1 MKLDWKTCI
10 RVGISTVLVYL
21 FIHYWDSFA
30 KFVKLAFVAA
40 APLIIGSAIA
50 YVLNILMRFYESHYF
65 PNSNKDSVEKSR
77 RGVCLFLSFL
87 TLILII
93 FILVRLVVPQLVA
106 SVTVMVNGAPKTI
119 KSIIN
124 KVEDSKWIN
133 SEWLEP
139 VKNIDWKSKISDLT
153 SKITSGFGDA
163 MGVAVN
169 VVGTVFSSI
178 VTVVLSIIFAIY
190 LLVDKEKIGRQFDRV
205 MRRYMSTKFYERTK
219 YVLSVL
225 DDSFSSFISGQ
236 CIDAILVGIM
246 CTIGMLIL
254 RLPYATMIGA
264 IVAFTALIPV
274 AGSYIGAIMGAFMIL
289 TVSPIKSLIFLIFII
304 VLQQT
309 DGNIVYPKIVGSS
322 IGLPGIWVL
331 AAVTVGGG
339 LMGVLGMLIAVPIA
353 ATLYKILRADV
364 NGKLHENIKSAQKE
378 N

>member
-30 KFVKLAFVAA
+30 KFVKLAFAAA

-225 DDSFSSFISGQ
+225 DESFSSFISGQ
-236 CIDAILVGIM
+236 CLDAILVGIM

>member
-1 MKLDWKTCI
+1 MRLDWKTCI

-21 FIHYWDSFA
+21 CIHYWSGFA
-30 KFVKLAFVAA
+30 KFVKTAFVAA
-40 APLIIGSAIA
+40 APLIIGSAVA

-65 PNSNKDSVEKSR
+65 PKSNKKAVEKSR
-77 RGVCLFLSFL
+77 RGVCLLLSFL
-87 TLILII
+87 TLVII
-93 FILVRLVVPQLVA
+93 VIILVWLVVPQLIA
-106 SVTVMVNGAPKTI
+106 SITVLVNGAPNTI
-119 KSIIN
+119 KTIIN
-124 KVEDSKWIN
+124 KIEDSKWIK

-139 VKNIDWKSKISDLT
+139 IKSIDWKSKLSNFT
-153 SKITSGFGDA
+153 STITSGVGNA
-163 MGVAVN
+163 MGMAVN

-178 VTVVLSIIFAIY
+178 VTTVLSIIFAIY
-190 LLVDKEKIGRQFDRV
+190 LLVDKEKIGRQFDKV
-205 MRRYMSTKFYERTK
+205 MRRYMSTNFYERTK
-219 YVLSVL
+219 YVISVL

-236 CIDAILVGIM
+236 CLDAMLVGIM

-274 AGSYIGAIMGAFMIL
+274 AGSYIGAGLGAFMIL
-289 TVSPIKSLIFLIFII
+289 TVSPIKALIFLIFII

-309 DGNIVYPKIVGSS
+309 DGNLVYPKIVGSS

>member
-106 SVTVMVNGAPKTI
+106 SVTVMVNDAPKTI
-119 KSIIN
+119 KSIIS

-178 VTVVLSIIFAIY
+178 VTIVLSIIFAIY

>member
-30 KFVKLAFVAA
+30 KFVKLAFAAA

-65 PNSNKDSVEKSR
+65 PNSKKNSVEKSR

-119 KSIIN
+119 KSIIS

>member
-65 PNSNKDSVEKSR
+65 PKSDKKAVRKSR

-87 TLILII
+87 TLVLII
-93 FILVRLVVPQLVA
+93 FILVSLVVPQLVA
-106 SVTVMVNGAPKTI
+106 SVTVMVNGAPDAIKT
-119 KSIIN
+119 IIN
-124 KVEDSKWIN
+124 KAENSKWIKP
-133 SEWLEP
+133 EWIDS
-139 VKNIDWKSKISDLT
+139 VKNIDWNSKISEWT
-153 SKITSGFGDA
+153 SKITSGVGNA

-190 LLVDKEKIGRQFDRV
+190 LLVDKEKIGRQFDGV
-205 MRRYMSTKFYERTK
+205 MRRDMSTKFYERTK

-236 CIDAILVGIM
+236 CIDAILVGIL

-304 VLQQT
+304 VLQQA

>member
-30 KFVKLAFVAA
+30 KFVKLAFAAA

-190 LLVDKEKIGRQFDRV
+190 LLVDKEKIGRQFDKV

>member
-1 MKLDWKTCI
+1 MRLDWKTCI

-21 FIHYWDSFA
+21 CIHYWSGFA
-30 KFVKLAFVAA
+30 KFVKMAFVAA
-40 APLIIGSAIA
+40 SPLIIGSAVA

-65 PNSNKDSVEKSR
+65 PKSNKKAVVKSR
-77 RGVCLFLSFL
+77 RGVCLLLSFL
-87 TLILII
+87 TLVLIVI
-93 FILVRLVVPQLVA
+93 ILVWLVVPQLIA
-106 SVTVMVNGAPKTI
+106 SITVLVNGAPNTI
-119 KSIIN
+119 KTIIN
-124 KVEDSKWIN
+124 KIEGSKWIK

-139 VKNIDWKSKISDLT
+139 IKSIDWKSKLYNFT
-153 SKITSGFGDA
+153 TTITSGVGNA
-163 MGVAVN
+163 MGMAVN

-178 VTVVLSIIFAIY
+178 VTTVLSIIFAIY
-190 LLVDKEKIGRQFDRV
+190 LLVDKEKIGRQFDKV
-205 MRRYMSTKFYERTK
+205 MRRYMSTNFYERTK
-219 YVLSVL
+219 YVISVL

-236 CIDAILVGIM
+236 CLDAMLVGIM

-274 AGSYIGAIMGAFMIL
+274 AGSYIGAGLGAFMIL
-289 TVSPIKSLIFLIFII
+289 TVSPIKALIFLIFII

-309 DGNIVYPKIVGSS
+309 DGNLVYPKIVGSS

-364 NGKLHENIKSAQKE
+364 NGKLNEEIKSAQK
-378 N
+378 

>member
-1 MKLDWKTCI
+1 MRLDWKTCI

-21 FIHYWDSFA
+21 CIHYWSGFA
-30 KFVKLAFVAA
+30 KFVKMAFVAA
-40 APLIIGSAIA
+40 SPLIIGSAVA

-65 PNSNKDSVEKSR
+65 PKSNKKAVVKSR
-77 RGVCLFLSFL
+77 RGVCLLLSFL
-87 TLILII
+87 TLVLIVI
-93 FILVRLVVPQLVA
+93 ILVWLVVPQLIA
-106 SVTVMVNGAPKTI
+106 SITVLVNGAPNTI
-119 KSIIN
+119 KTIIN
-124 KVEDSKWIN
+124 KIEGSKWIK

-139 VKNIDWKSKISDLT
+139 IKSIDWKSKLSNFT
-153 SKITSGFGDA
+153 TTITSGVGNA
-163 MGVAVN
+163 MGMAVN

-178 VTVVLSIIFAIY
+178 VTTVLSIIFAIY
-190 LLVDKEKIGRQFDRV
+190 LLVDKEKIGRQFDKV
-205 MRRYMSTKFYERTK
+205 MRRYMSTNFYERTK
-219 YVLSVL
+219 YVISVL

-236 CIDAILVGIM
+236 CLDAMLVGIM

-274 AGSYIGAIMGAFMIL
+274 AGSYIGAGLGAFMIL
-289 TVSPIKSLIFLIFII
+289 TVSPIKALIFLIFII

-309 DGNIVYPKIVGSS
+309 DGNLVYPKIVGSS

-364 NGKLHENIKSAQKE
+364 DGKLNEEIKSAQK
-378 N
+378 

>member
-21 FIHYWDSFA
+21 CIHYWDSFA
-30 KFVKLAFVAA
+30 KIVKLAFVAA

-65 PNSNKDSVEKSR
+65 PKSDKKAVRKSR

-87 TLILII
+87 TLVLII
-93 FILVRLVVPQLVA
+93 FILVSLVVPQLVA
-106 SVTVMVNGAPKTI
+106 SVTVMVNGAPDAIKT
-119 KSIIN
+119 IIN
-124 KVEDSKWIN
+124 KAENSKWIKP
-133 SEWLEP
+133 EWIDS
-139 VKNIDWKSKISDLT
+139 VKNIDWNSKISEWT
-153 SKITSGFGDA
+153 SKITSGVGNA

-225 DDSFSSFISGQ
+225 DESFSSFISGQ
-236 CIDAILVGIM
+236 CLDAILVGIL

-304 VLQQT
+304 VLQQA

>member
-1 MKLDWKTCI
+1 MRLDWKTCI

-21 FIHYWDSFA
+21 CIHYWSGFA
-30 KFVKLAFVAA
+30 KFVKTAFVAA
-40 APLIIGSAIA
+40 APLIIGSAVA

-65 PNSNKDSVEKSR
+65 PKSNKKAVEKSR
-77 RGVCLFLSFL
+77 RGVCLLLSFL
-87 TLILII
+87 TLVII
-93 FILVRLVVPQLVA
+93 VIILVWLVVPQLIA
-106 SVTVMVNGAPKTI
+106 SITVLVNGAPNTI
-119 KSIIN
+119 KTIIN
-124 KVEDSKWIN
+124 KIEGSKWIK

-139 VKNIDWKSKISDLT
+139 IKSIDWKSKLSNFT
-153 SKITSGFGDA
+153 STITSG
-163 MGVAVN
+163 
-169 VVGTVFSSI
+169 VGNA
-178 VTVVLSIIFAIY
+178 IIFAIY
-190 LLVDKEKIGRQFDRV
+190 LLVDKEKIGRQFDKV
-205 MRRYMSTKFYERTK
+205 MRRYMSTNFYERTK
-219 YVLSVL
+219 YVISVL

-236 CIDAILVGIM
+236 CLDAMLVGIM

-274 AGSYIGAIMGAFMIL
+274 AGSYIGAGLGAFMIL
-289 TVSPIKSLIFLIFII
+289 TVSPIKALIFLIFII

-339 LMGVLGMLIAVPIA
+339 LMGILGMLIAVPIA

-364 NGKLHENIKSAQKE
+364 NGKLNEEIKSAQK
-378 N
+378 

>member
-1 MKLDWKTCI
+1 
-10 RVGISTVLVYL
+10 
-21 FIHYWDSFA
+21 
-30 KFVKLAFVAA
+30 
-40 APLIIGSAIA
+40 
-50 YVLNILMRFYESHYF
+50 
-65 PNSNKDSVEKSR
+65 
-77 RGVCLFLSFL
+77 
-87 TLILII
+87 
-93 FILVRLVVPQLVA
+93 
-106 SVTVMVNGAPKTI
+106 
-119 KSIIN
+119 
-124 KVEDSKWIN
+124 
-133 SEWLEP
+133 
-139 VKNIDWKSKISDLT
+139 
-153 SKITSGFGDA
+153 

-236 CIDAILVGIM
+236 CIDAILVGIL

-304 VLQQT
+304 VLQQA

>member
-1 MKLDWKTCI
+1 MKLDWKTCVK
-10 RVGISTVLVYL
+10 VGISTVLVYL

-30 KFVKLAFVAA
+30 KFVKLAFAAA

>member
-1 MKLDWKTCI
+1 MKLDWKTCVK
-10 RVGISTVLVYL
+10 VGISTVLVYL

>member
-10 RVGISTVLVYL
+10 KVGISTVLVYL

-65 PNSNKDSVEKSR
+65 PKSDKKAVRKSR

-87 TLILII
+87 TLVLII

-304 VLQQT
+304 VLQQA

>member
-65 PNSNKDSVEKSR
+65 PKSDKKAVRKSR

-87 TLILII
+87 TLVLII
-93 FILVRLVVPQLVA
+93 FILVSLVVPQLVA
-106 SVTVMVNGAPKTI
+106 SVTVMVNGAPDAIKT
-119 KSIIN
+119 IIN
-124 KVEDSKWIN
+124 KAENSKWIKP
-133 SEWLEP
+133 EWIDS
-139 VKNIDWKSKISDLT
+139 VKNIDWNSKISEWT
-153 SKITSGFGDA
+153 SKITSGVGNA

-236 CIDAILVGIM
+236 CIDAILVGIL

-304 VLQQT
+304 VLQQA

>member
-30 KFVKLAFVAA
+30 KFVKLAFAAA

-50 YVLNILMRFYESHYF
+50 YVLNILMCFYESHYF

>member
-30 KFVKLAFVAA
+30 KFVKLAFAAA

-353 ATLYKILRADV
+353 ATLYKVLRAGV

>member
-30 KFVKLAFVAA
+30 KFVKLAFAAA

-236 CIDAILVGIM
+236 CIDAILVGIL

>member
-30 KFVKLAFVAA
+30 KFVKLAFAAA

-65 PNSNKDSVEKSR
+65 PNSKKNSVEKSR

-139 VKNIDWKSKISDLT
+139 VKNIDWKSKISNLT

>member
-10 RVGISTVLVYL
+10 KVGVSTVLVYL

-65 PNSNKDSVEKSR
+65 PKSDKKAVRKSR

-87 TLILII
+87 TLVLII

-304 VLQQT
+304 VLQQA

>member
-30 KFVKLAFVAA
+30 KFVKLAFAAA